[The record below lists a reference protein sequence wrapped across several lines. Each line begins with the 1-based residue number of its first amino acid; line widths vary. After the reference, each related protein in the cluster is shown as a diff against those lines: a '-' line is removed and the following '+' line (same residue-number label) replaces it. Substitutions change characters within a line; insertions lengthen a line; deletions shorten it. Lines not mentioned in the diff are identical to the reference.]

1 MHTSSILLVFRVPI
15 YRTTKTNLKAS
26 TKTRTFSTQ
35 KNHEKTTNYFY
46 STHCKRLLSL
56 VLTLDC
62 MSLPMMP
69 LSLLPVEAIIDITNV
84 DILNFQPFLFSTM
97 GSMGNCKPFK
107 ILAIAKFLQYLS
119 PFDKLNARTKRKTE
133 YFSFLKH
140 PFLQIL
146 TTIKM
151 TDYLSQTSSNSR
163 NSRNNRNTAV
173 MTAFEQQTG
182 VTTRVNE

>member
-1 MHTSSILLVFRVPI
+1 
-15 YRTTKTNLKAS
+15 
-26 TKTRTFSTQ
+26 
-35 KNHEKTTNYFY
+35 
-46 STHCKRLLSL
+46 
-56 VLTLDC
+56 
-62 MSLPMMP
+62 MP
-69 LSLLPVEAIIDITNV
+69 LSLILLAAIIDITIV
-84 DILNFQPFLFSTM
+84 DVFNFQKFSARTLGVM
-97 GSMGNCKPFK
+97 ENCEIFNFF
-107 ILAIAKFLQYLS
+107 AIAKSLQFLS

-140 PFLQIL
+140 PCHQIF

-173 MTAFEQQTG
+173 MTASEQQTG